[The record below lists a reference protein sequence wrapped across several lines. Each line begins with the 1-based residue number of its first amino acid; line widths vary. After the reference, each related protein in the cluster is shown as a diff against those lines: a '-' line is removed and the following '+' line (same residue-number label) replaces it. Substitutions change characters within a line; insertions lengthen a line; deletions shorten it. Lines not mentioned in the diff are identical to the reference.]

1 MSWCN
6 FITTSHDMLSL
17 TSYTRKVN
25 SCSSHFINNPILM
38 SSSSPLS
45 LYCLPFLPGKSPF
58 TKTFQPP
65 LTFFFFLA
73 LSFLPN
79 TTQHAA
85 SSFSFPWGRELR
97 SPSALFFFSLSLARL
112 NVRVEIMIVMVCSWV
127 EGAVNDIMI
136 VVQLPKAWKQS
147 VSHRNHQRLK

>member
-1 MSWCN
+1 MSWSN
-6 FITTSHDMLSL
+6 LITTSHDMLSS

-25 SCSSHFINNPILM
+25 SWSSHFITNPILM

-45 LYCLPFLPGKSPF
+45 LYCLPFLPGQSPF
-58 TKTFQPP
+58 TKTLQPP
-65 LTFFFFLA
+65 LTFFFSLFHFCLTP
-73 LSFLPN
+73 LSTPHRHFHSHEAVSCEAP
-79 TTQHAA
+79 
-85 SSFSFPWGRELR
+85 P
-97 SPSALFFFSLSLARL
+97 PFFFLSLARL